1 MRVPR
6 RELAPLVVEPVPVR
20 AALKVI
26 RVVPGDAG
34 RVRPVAERG
43 VEGRV
48 VLPIAVSANG
58 PAEDGSGDN
67 VGRWG
72 RDVSWGGGRSR
83 AREQRTVVPVVHRP
97 GDGDEPGIKERG
109 QLSRT
114 ARKSDV
120 EAAHVQAN
128 SGARRIQLLAD
139 MPFLS

>member
-20 AALKVI
+20 AALKVL

-67 VGRWG
+67 IGRWG
-72 RDVSWGGGRSR
+72 REMSVG
-83 AREQRTVVPVVHRP
+83 A
-97 GDGDEPGIKERG
+97 GDEAERE
-109 QLSRT
+109 SSAPWCR
-114 ARKSDV
+114 
-120 EAAHVQAN
+120 
-128 SGARRIQLLAD
+128 
-139 MPFLS
+139 